1 MSYLTLHHI
10 HKAWGDKTALRD
22 ISFSVREGEF
32 VALLG
37 PSGCGKTTLLRTLA
51 GLDQADSGTIR
62 LRGEPV
68 EHLPP
73 AQRQLSMVFQ
83 SYALFPH
90 LSVRENLLFGLR
102 ARHEEKRHFASRL
115 AEVSALLELDTLLDR
130 LPAQLSGGQQ
140 RWVALGRAVIARRR
154 LCLMDEPL
162 SNLDARLRQTMRREI
177 RTLQQ
182 RLGLTV
188 LYVTHDQLEAMSM
201 ADRVILLH
209 EGAIVQH
216 DSPENLYHDPA
227 SSFAARFIGAPP
239 MNLLPLRRRGGWH
252 CLGHQPICADD
263 GQTALTLGLRAE
275 NLTLTALGAGKTD
288 ARISAVEYMGADT
301 WLQCALECGGELTVS
316 MSGLRR
322 VSPGSAVGLSWPRQ
336 AQYLFHRDS
345 GARRRDAEQ
354 PFLPRVALHA
364 AH

>member
-10 HKAWGDKTALRD
+10 HKAWGIKPPYATSA
-22 ISFSVREGEF
+22 S
-32 VALLG
+32 
-37 PSGCGKTTLLRTLA
+37 PSTKGVCRPSRPIGLWKTTLLRTLA
-51 GLDQADSGTIR
+51 GLDQADSGTIH

-140 RWVALGRAVIARRR
+140 QRVALGRAVIARRR

-162 SNLDARLRQTMRREI
+162 SNLDARLRQSMRREI

-201 ADRVILLH
+201 ADRIILLQ
-209 EGAIVQH
+209 EGPSSSTTVRKTSITI
-216 DSPENLYHDPA
+216 PPA
-227 SSFAARFIGAPP
+227 ALPP
-239 MNLLPLRRRGGWH
+239 DLSVPRR
-252 CLGHQPICADD
+252 
-263 GQTALTLGLRAE
+263 
-275 NLTLTALGAGKTD
+275 
-288 ARISAVEYMGADT
+288 
-301 WLQCALECGGELTVS
+301 
-316 MSGLRR
+316 
-322 VSPGSAVGLSWPRQ
+322 
-336 AQYLFHRDS
+336 
-345 GARRRDAEQ
+345 
-354 PFLPRVALHA
+354 
-364 AH
+364 